1 MRPSP
6 DLDDSLAPRWW
17 SLPAPCGLCAGWA
30 RPAGLC
36 RLCIDR
42 FAAPGPRCRR
52 CALRVPPG
60 VVECGQCLHAS
71 PPFAQATAAVDY
83 AFPWDGAIAAFKFRA
98 GLAWAMPLARLLA
111 RATADAAT
119 SVDLVTAV
127 PLSGARLRERG
138 YNQAWEIAR
147 RIARMHR
154 LPARHDLLRRL
165 RDTPAQASL
174 DRRQRDANLRGAF
187 MPGDAAARAALR
199 GRCVALVDDVLTTGS
214 TCNEA
219 ARTLLD
225 AGARAVHVWVIART
239 GHDPA

>member
-6 DLDDSLAPRWW
+6 DLDESIPPRWW
-17 SLPAPCGLCAGWA
+17 SLPAPCGICGGWA
-30 RPAGLC
+30 CPAGLC
-36 RLCIDR
+36 RPCIDR
-42 FAAPGPRCRR
+42 FALPAPRCRR

-60 VVECGQCLHAS
+60 VVECGDCLRA
-71 PPFAQATAAVDY
+71 PPLFAQASAAVDY
-83 AFPWDGAIAAFKFRA
+83 GFPWDRAIAAFKFRA
-98 GLAWAMPLARLLA
+98 DLAWAMPLARLLA
-111 RATADAAT
+111 RAAAGATA

-127 PLSGARLRERG
+127 PLSQARLRERG

-147 RIARMHR
+147 RAARLHR

-165 RDTPAQASL
+165 RDTPAQANL

-187 MPGDAAARAALR
+187 MPGDASARAALR

-219 ARTLLD
+219 ARALLE
-225 AGARAVHVWVIART
+225 AGARAVQVWVIART
-239 GHDPA
+239 PHDPD